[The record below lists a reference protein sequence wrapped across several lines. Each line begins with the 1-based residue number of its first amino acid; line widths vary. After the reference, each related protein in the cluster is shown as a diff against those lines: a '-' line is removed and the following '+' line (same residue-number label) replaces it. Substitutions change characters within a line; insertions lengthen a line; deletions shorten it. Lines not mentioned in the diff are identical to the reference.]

1 MIARATASRSAETF
15 SDVRLALDVTGTIGY
30 LRACHRGSPRRSD
43 ALSRSQPVRPS
54 RVRPSGGRALNAR
67 WRRTRLLAGCA
78 ALLLLAACASVS
90 PTRNAPPSPPANLAN
105 NVLFRAIGLVGTPY
119 RWGGNTPSSGFDCSG
134 LVGYVFRT
142 EAGIALP
149 RTSREMA
156 ALDAP
161 IIDRD
166 DLEPGDLLFF
176 GKRHRV
182 NHVAIYVGN
191 GRFVN
196 APDAGGTVRLDELD
210 GYYWRDHFLFA
221 KRVLTPRLRAALAA
235 D

>member
-1 MIARATASRSAETF
+1 MSA
-15 SDVRLALDVTGTIGY
+15 
-30 LRACHRGSPRRSD
+30 P
-43 ALSRSQPVRPS
+43 
-54 RVRPSGGRALNAR
+54 
-67 WRRTRLLAGCA
+67 WRRGRLVAGFA

-90 PTRNAPPSPPANLAN
+90 PPKTSAPLPSSSVAN

-119 RWGGNTPSSGFDCSG
+119 RWGGNTPETGFDCSG

-142 EAGIALP
+142 AAGIVLP
-149 RTSREMA
+149 RTSRAMA

-161 IIDRD
+161 HISRK

-176 GKRHRV
+176 GHRHRV
-182 NHVAIYVGN
+182 NHVAIYVGH

-196 APDAGGTVRLDELD
+196 APDSGGTVKLDELD
-210 GYYWRDHFLFA
+210 GYYWRDHYLFA
-221 KRVLTPRLRAALAA
+221 KRVLTPRVRAALAA